1 MLKALL
7 AAAAA
12 VLTIAAFWPGYMSV
26 DSVAQ
31 LEQARYGIR
40 DTGHPPL
47 LSLIWR
53 PVDKIIPGPGGM
65 LVIQSGLYWLG
76 VALLSPS
83 APWLAAG
90 LLPPLA
96 GMSGVVWKDVWMF
109 IALLAAVGWL
119 AHGRAWLALAFLLP
133 ATGLRHNGILA
144 VAPLLWPAAGIL
156 AKKRGW
162 RAWPVFLALL
172 LVFLAA
178 ARLLTQPPGVPDPKL
193 WRLSLAHDIAGI
205 SVREN
210 QDFFPPGFLASQG
223 LTLDTLRRIHVPH
236 QMDPTFTAEHR
247 EVFGIAAEPHLR
259 IDAQRVDAAEI
270 SRAWLAAVRRRPG
283 AWLSHRAAIAE
294 RLLVLKPE
302 YAWSPVH
309 TGIVP
314 NALGITWQPDWRSR
328 FLDRSLNYVARR
340 TPVYQVWIYVLILG
354 AAAVL
359 FRRHALI
366 AATAW
371 SGLLTAGAMCALAG
385 TCDYRYMLWPVAAA
399 AAVVL
404 LAATEWRRSHRQSSS
419 SSQS

>member
-1 MLKALL
+1 MLKAIL

-12 VLTIAAFWPGYMSV
+12 LGAIALFWPGYMSV
-26 DSVAQ
+26 DSVVQ
-31 LEQARYGIR
+31 LEQARHGIR

-53 PVDKIIPGPGGM
+53 ASDKVIPGPGGM
-65 LVIQSGLYWLG
+65 LAIQAGLYWLG
-76 VALLSPS
+76 IALLSPS
-83 APWLAAG
+83 APWLAVG

-109 IALLAAVGWL
+109 AALLVAVGWL
-119 AHGRAWLALAFLLP
+119 ARGRAWPGLGFLLL
-133 ATGLRHNGILA
+133 ASGLRHNGILA
-144 VAPLLWPAAGIL
+144 AAPLLWPAARII
-156 AKKRGW
+156 ARGRR

-172 LVFLAA
+172 APFTAA
-178 ARLLTQPPGVPDPKL
+178 SRLLTQPPGIPDPKL
-193 WRLSLAHDIAGI
+193 WRLGLAHDVAGV
-205 SVREN
+205 SLRAN

-236 QMDPTFTAEHR
+236 QMDPTFSAAHR
-247 EVFGIAAEPHLR
+247 EVFGLPAEPHLR
-259 IDAQRVDAAEI
+259 IDAQRVDAGEI
-270 SRAWLAAVRRRPG
+270 SRAWLTAVRAHPG
-283 AWLSHRAAIAE
+283 AWIAHRAAIAE

-314 NALGITWQPDWRSR
+314 NTLGVAWAPDWRSR
-328 FLDRSLNYVARR
+328 LLDRWLNYHSRN
-340 TPVYQVWIYVLILG
+340 TPLYQVWIYVLLLG

-359 FRRHALI
+359 LRTHVLI

-371 SGLLTAGAMCALAG
+371 SGLLTAGAMCALAS

-399 AAVVL
+399 AAAFL
-404 LAATEWRRSHRQSSS
+404 LAASEWSRRQRQSRS

>member
-1 MLKALL
+1 MLKAIL

-26 DSVAQ
+26 DSAAQ

-47 LSLIWR
+47 LSILWR
-53 PVDKIIPGPGGM
+53 PVDSIIPGPGGM
-65 LVIQSGLYWLG
+65 LAVQAGLYWLG

-83 APWLAAG
+83 AAWLLAG

-96 GMSGVVWKDVWMF
+96 GVTGVVWKDVWMF
-109 IALLAAVGWL
+109 VTLLVAVGWL
-119 AHGRAWLALAFLLP
+119 ARGRAWAGLAFLLL

-144 VAPLLWPAAGIL
+144 VVPLLWPAAGIL
-156 AKKRGW
+156 ARKRGW
-162 RAWPVFLALL
+162 RAWPVFVALMI
-172 LVFLAA
+172 VFIAA
-178 ARLLTQPPGVPDPKL
+178 ARVLTQPPGIPDPKL
-193 WRLSLAHDIAGI
+193 WRLSLAHDVAGI
-205 SVREN
+205 SLRAN

-223 LTLDTLRRIHVPH
+223 LTLDTLRRIHVPY

-247 EVFGIAAEPHLR
+247 EVFGIRGEPDLR
-259 IDAQRVDAAEI
+259 IDAKQLDAGEI
-270 SRAWLAAVRRRPG
+270 WRAWLTAVRQRPG
-283 AWLSHRAAIAE
+283 AWLSHRAAISE

-302 YAWSPVH
+302 YAWMPVH

-314 NALGITWQPDWRSR
+314 NALGIEWKPDWRSR
-328 FLDRSLNYVARR
+328 FLDRRLNDLSRN
-340 TPVYQVWIYVLILG
+340 TPLYQVWIYVLLLG

-371 SGLLTAGAMCALAG
+371 SGLLTAGAMCVLAG

-399 AAVVL
+399 AAVCL
-404 LAATEWRRSHRQSSS
+404 LAGSEWVRRQRQSSS